1 MSLEEIVLVTTL
13 RGIQRLKKE
22 YFTKCNSQ
30 DNCTSHLP
38 RTHAHVRVSH
48 VDKVG
53 HVDLFYPMIENK
65 LDDRQSRPK
74 HKHTPK
80 HMLSTDPPTS

>member
-1 MSLEEIVLVTTL
+1 MSLEEIVLVTTV

-53 HVDLFYPMIENK
+53 HVDLFYPMIEINWTT
-65 LDDRQSRPK
+65 LDIGRADRN
-74 HKHTPK
+74 T
-80 HMLSTDPPTS
+80 STRQNI